1 MHYPEENPL
10 YPEDGTEQE
19 VDPRLTDRLIWKHL
33 LKQGAYQNDKLEND
47 SDTRW
52 EN

>member
-1 MHYPEENPL
+1 MNYPEENPL
-10 YPEDGTEQE
+10 YPEDNTEQE

-33 LKQGAYQNDKLEND
+33 LKQGSYQSDKFETD
-47 SDTRW
+47 SDTKW